1 MLKNYKNILIVFFR
15 IFVLSYQIFF
25 IPLQLKPIQLK
36 NYGSEKIT
44 LHGMCV

>member
-1 MLKNYKNILIVFFR
+1 MLKNYKNILIVFFC

-25 IPLQLKPIQLK
+25 IPLQLKPIQHK
-36 NYGSEKIT
+36 NYESEKKS